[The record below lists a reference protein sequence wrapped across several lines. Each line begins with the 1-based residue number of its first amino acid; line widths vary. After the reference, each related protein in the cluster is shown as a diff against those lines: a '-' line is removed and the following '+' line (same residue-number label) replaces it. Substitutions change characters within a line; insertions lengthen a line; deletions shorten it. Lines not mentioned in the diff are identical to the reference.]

1 MWEYVLG
8 GAGVF
13 GLIVAVGAWI
23 NGRLTRK
30 EISRLIKE
38 EHQATRD
45 LTERLTKE
53 IISEIGGGF
62 RKMDERF
69 FKMDERFEVLL
80 KAIET
85 HTKTSTQQHEEI
97 LEKL

>member
-1 MWEYVLG
+1 
-8 GAGVF
+8 
-13 GLIVAVGAWI
+13 
-23 NGRLTRK
+23 
-30 EISRLIKE
+30 
-38 EHQATRD
+38 
-45 LTERLTKE
+45 
-53 IISEIGGGF
+53 
-62 RKMDERF
+62 MDERF